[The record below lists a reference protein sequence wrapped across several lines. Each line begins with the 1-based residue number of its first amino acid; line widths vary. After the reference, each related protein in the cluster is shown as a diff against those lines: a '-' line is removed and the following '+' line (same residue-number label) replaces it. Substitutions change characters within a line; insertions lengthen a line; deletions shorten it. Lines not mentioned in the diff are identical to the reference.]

1 MDNAKDEDESIV
13 ARLKRRSNA
22 KQLDFKHLLK
32 KCSSSDCDCH
42 QQHTPKA
49 AAAASSD
56 EVSPQSQASG
66 SRSLRS
72 RPSVTSLAKDA
83 AEQASPVVVQKQ
95 EATKSA
101 KQPAPTSAAAKTN
114 GKKIRC
120 QVHGKNVLVDES
132 DFNKYI
138 RHGKWQSGEF
148 FRYELQS
155 KCRTKLLF
163 KKNNN
168 IFFASRSQKRGNSL
182 KRGFLLFPPLKYYLN

>member
-1 MDNAKDEDESIV
+1 MDKTPEEDESIV
-13 ARLKRRSNA
+13 TRLKRRSNA

-49 AAAASSD
+49 TTDDTSS
-56 EVSPQSQASG
+56 STA

-72 RPSVTSLAKDA
+72 RPS
-83 AEQASPVVVQKQ
+83 
-95 EATKSA
+95 ATNLVKEE
-101 KQPAPTSAAAKTN
+101 PAPPKLPPPPPVPQT

-120 QVHGKNVLVDES
+120 QVQGKNVLVDES

-155 KCRTKLLF
+155 K
-163 KKNNN
+163 
-168 IFFASRSQKRGNSL
+168 FF
-182 KRGFLLFPPLKYYLN
+182 F